1 MALPKGGAGLSIE
14 IRRTLPHPREN
25 VFEAW
30 TDPRALTRWFA
41 PADDYRVV
49 VPVLELRVGGRY
61 SIEMHHPGGNVHRAA
76 GNYRVV
82 ERPARLEFTWRWD
95 GESAESETLVTVEFL
110 DRGAKTELVLRH
122 ERFTSEEARDA
133 HEKGWTGCLGRIEK
147 AF

>member
-1 MALPKGGAGLSIE
+1 MAISKGGAGLSIE
-14 IRRTLPHPREN
+14 IRRTLAHPREK

-41 PADDYRVV
+41 PTDDYRVV
-49 VPVLELRVGGRY
+49 VPVLELRAGGRY
-61 SIEMHHPGGNVHRAA
+61 AIEMHHSGGNVHRAE

-82 ERPARLEFTWRWD
+82 ERPGRLEFTWRWD
-95 GESAESETLVTVEFL
+95 GESAGSETLVTVEFH
-110 DRGAKTELVLRH
+110 DRGANTEVVLTH

-133 HEKGWTGCLGRIEK
+133 HNKGWLGCLGRIEK